1 MIAAKLAVAAGF
13 CTEKQVQ
20 DCVEAQE
27 TLSQGGTSLALPHV
41 LLKKGLITAMQ
52 YRLLNMGVR
61 YEGVRDEDIML
72 ARFLVKNKYL
82 PEDQVKEQLAE
93 QDPYYREGKE
103 FTRLDQLL
111 LDGALMTK
119 ERVDAVKKMMGG
131 LASAVKQISRGAP
144 GAAPPVVGVPDPKRS
159 TIRAESLV
167 LDHCKVNV
175 RKHVVKTRTGNER
188 KIYILSISGQLD
200 AHSFSQF
207 DDFLE
212 GLLDK
217 ERHNLVVDMARLE
230 YISSAG
236 IGVLAGTVRKAREG
250 NGDLRLSS
258 VPDSVM
264 KVLALVGF
272 EKMMQIYPTDKEAIE
287 SYAE

>member
-13 CTEKQVQ
+13 CTDKQVQ
-20 DCVEAQE
+20 DCLKAQE
-27 TLSQGGTSLALPHV
+27 ELSAGGTSLALPHI

-61 YEGVRDEDIML
+61 YEGLRDEDIML

-82 PEDQVKEQLAE
+82 SEDTVKEQLAE

-103 FTRLDQLL
+103 FARLDQLL
-111 LDGALMTK
+111 LDGAVLPK
-119 ERVDAVKKMMGG
+119 ERLDAVKKMIGG
-131 LASAVKQISRGAP
+131 LATAVRQIAKGSPAHQ
-144 GAAPPVVGVPDPKRS
+144 PPVVGIPDPRRS

-175 RKHVVKTRTGNER
+175 RKHVVKTRSGNER
-188 KIYILSISGQLD
+188 KVYILSISGQLD

-207 DDFLE
+207 DQFLE

-217 ERHNLVVDMARLE
+217 ERHNLVVDMSKLE

-250 NGDLRLSS
+250 NGDLRLCA

-264 KVLALVGF
+264 KVLSLVGF
-272 EKMMQIYPTDKEAIE
+272 EKMMQIYVDEPAAIE
-287 SYAE
+287 SYKD